1 MTTDMDTR
9 YEPQKVEADIYR
21 FWEQRDAFRAVVDRS
36 KVPYTIVI
44 PPPNVTGALHMG
56 HGLNNTIQD
65 LLIRFERKRGKAALW
80 LPGTDHAG
88 IATQN
93 VVEKQLMKTEG
104 KRRQQLGREAF
115 LERVWAWKNE
125 YGDRILQQLRR
136 MGSSCDWSR
145 TRFTL
150 DDGLARAV
158 RHNFVK
164 LYREGLIFRGKRI
177 INWCPRCETALAD
190 DEVEKPERDGHL
202 WHIKYPVK
210 GKPGTFVTVATSRP
224 ETMLGDLGVA
234 VHPDDERYAALRGAT
249 LVLPL
254 LQREIPLFTDTA
266 VEKDF
271 GTGAVKV
278 TPSHDPNDFEM
289 GARAKLGLL
298 RVMDDRAVIN
308 EHGGPYAG
316 LKREEARKRI
326 VADLDAAGL
335 LVKIDAIKHAVG
347 QCYRCD
353 TIVEPIESLQWFVKM
368 RPLADL
374 ALAALERGE
383 PQFHPSRWAEFYKSW
398 LVDVRDWCISR
409 QLWWGHRIPVLWCS
423 KGHEFATE
431 DVAPT
436 QCPTCGDTSL
446 RQDEDVLDT
455 WFSSALWPFSTLG
468 WPEKTDDL
476 EFFYPTDTLST
487 DRGII
492 FFWVARMVMMGLHNV
507 GKIPFK
513 HVNIHSTVLD
523 EKGRKMSKSLG
534 NGIDPLEIIDG
545 YGADAMRYSLIDLTV
560 EGQDTKL
567 SITKFEKG
575 RNFANKMWN
584 AARFAILKV
593 GEGAVTKPAML
604 TDLADRWI
612 LSRLR
617 GMVGSITDCLA
628 DFRFNEA
635 AREMYTFTWNH
646 FCDWYLEIAKSRL
659 EPTAAPESREAAR
672 FVVATVLRH
681 VMHVSH
687 PIMPYI
693 TERIWQVLRQ
703 QNWFTDLEEA
713 CITARWPDAATLP
726 YDAEADAR
734 VDYLQ
739 ELVRG
744 IRNAR
749 ARNEVE
755 LTKTVDVHIA
765 VPSATERAALD
776 QAADW
781 VEKLA
786 KAKLTYAQGLKR
798 PPDSDVEVIGST
810 ELFLSLAGL
819 IDVGKQRANLEKA
832 KAKLEGA
839 VKSVDA
845 KLGNAQFREKAPAE
859 VIASEE
865 KRRDELKAEL
875 AKVLANLDALPK
887 G

>member
-9 YEPQKVEADIYR
+9 YEPQTVEADIYR

-104 KRRQQLGREAF
+104 KRRQQLGRDAF

-210 GKPGTFVTVATSRP
+210 GQPGTFVTVATSRP

-234 VHPDDERYAALRGAT
+234 VHPDDERYASLRGAT

-335 LVKIDAIKHAVG
+335 LVKVDAIKHAVG

-383 PQFHPSRWAEFYKSW
+383 PQFHPARWAEFYKSW

-423 KGHEFATE
+423 HGHEFATE
-431 DVAPT
+431 DVAPKA
-436 QCPTCGDTSL
+436 CPTCGDTAL

-476 EFFYPTDTLST
+476 AFFYPTDTLST

-534 NGIDPLEIIDG
+534 NGIDPIEIIDG

-593 GEGAVTKPAML
+593 GEGPVTRPKAI
-604 TDLADRWI
+604 TELADRWI

-617 GMVGSITDCLA
+617 AMVGAITDCLS
-628 DFRFNEA
+628 DFRFN
-635 AREMYTFTWNH
+635 
-646 FCDWYLEIAKSRL
+646 
-659 EPTAAPESREAAR
+659 
-672 FVVATVLRH
+672 
-681 VMHVSH
+681 
-687 PIMPYI
+687 
-693 TERIWQVLRQ
+693 
-703 QNWFTDLEEA
+703 
-713 CITARWPDAATLP
+713 
-726 YDAEADAR
+726 
-734 VDYLQ
+734 
-739 ELVRG
+739 
-744 IRNAR
+744 
-749 ARNEVE
+749 
-755 LTKTVDVHIA
+755 
-765 VPSATERAALD
+765 
-776 QAADW
+776 
-781 VEKLA
+781 
-786 KAKLTYAQGLKR
+786 
-798 PPDSDVEVIGST
+798 
-810 ELFLSLAGL
+810 
-819 IDVGKQRANLEKA
+819 
-832 KAKLEGA
+832 
-839 VKSVDA
+839 
-845 KLGNAQFREKAPAE
+845 
-859 VIASEE
+859 
-865 KRRDELKAEL
+865 
-875 AKVLANLDALPK
+875 
-887 G
+887 